1 MGKSS
6 GLAVLA
12 LLIGIGGL
20 GFGAYSYFIFSGQ
33 IAALGVQ
40 DDNNSG
46 EIVDLTDQIVNLTN
60 KFYERAVI
68 EMLYVDLLEDWEP
81 SVTNTNESVITVN
94 FQVNAGE
101 RAYFLFVT
109 RAVTWSN
116 GFDYSF
122 MTFRFSID
130 GIILNKPYTVAGGYD
145 IKEWWLD
152 YPVALQYSTFGLT
165 AGNHNV
171 SVMVLSSYSLNF
183 IRHSSILIQI
193 YI

>member
-33 IAALGVQ
+33 IADLG
-40 DDNNSG
+40 
-46 EIVDLTDQIVNLTN
+46 DQ
-60 KFYERAVI
+60 FAERAVVGMWYG
-68 EMLYVDLLEDWEP
+68 EYLEDWTP
-81 SVTNTNESVITVN
+81 SMVDSNESVITVN

-101 RAYFLFVT
+101 KVYFLFIT
-109 RAVTWSN
+109 RAIIYSYSTFSN
-116 GFDYSF
+116 IV
-122 MTFRFSID
+122 FRFSVD

-145 IKEWWLD
+145 IDEWWID
-152 YPVALQYSTFGLT
+152 IPVALQYSIANLT
-165 AGNHNV
+165 AGNHSV
-171 SVMVLSSYSLNF
+171 SAMVLKMGSSNF
-183 IRHSSILIQI
+183 IRHSTFLIQT